1 MAELAPDDHADMPVD
16 LIIFDN
22 DGVLVDSEPLV
33 NRLFVEMLGE
43 LGHPLDYEHTLRE
56 FSGGTMAGRLA
67 VIEPRLGWRAPAEFT
82 AEYDRR
88 LRVILE
94 RELRPVPGIRPVLSR
109 LSCPWCVASNATL
122 DDVRS
127 RLGWAGLLAD
137 VAPPMFSATQVACG
151 KPAPDL
157 FLHAAATMGIP
168 PARCVV
174 VEDSVPGVQA
184 AVAAGMPV
192 LGFARLTSPDALRD
206 AGAEVFDDMALLPRR
221 LQR

>member
-1 MAELAPDDHADMPVD
+1 MPAD

-22 DGVLVDSEPLV
+22 DGVLVDSEPIV

-43 LGHPLDYEHTLRE
+43 LGHSLDYEGTLRE

-88 LRVILE
+88 LRARLA
-94 RELRPVPGIRPVLSR
+94 RELRPIPGIRQVLSE
-109 LSCPWCVASNATL
+109 LSRPWCVASNAAPE
-122 DDVRS
+122 DMCG

-137 VAPPMFSATQVACG
+137 FAPPMFSATQVPRG

-157 FLHAAATMGIP
+157 FLYAAATMGAAP
-168 PARCVV
+168 DRCVV

-192 LGFARLTSPDALRD
+192 LGFARLTSPDALRA
-206 AGAEVFDDMALLPRR
+206 AGAAVFDDMSLLPE
-221 LQR
+221 LVG